1 MAAGSSGVAVSSRS
15 VEEAIDAVAN
25 HALAQHAV
33 VLEQQKARHA
43 SLLAKVTD
51 VVSEARPLVAHKVVG
66 GAAQELVDVAEAH
79 LARKGGGALLGDGY
93 RSGQG
98 EGESVAKVHPAREGG
113 RALQRVGVLEGASR
127 DEGQG

>member
-1 MAAGSSGVAVSSRS
+1 MHAASSDVLHIS
-15 VEEAIDAVAN
+15 VD
-25 HALAQHAV
+25 LAV
-33 VLEQQKARHA
+33 VDVGVGACIGHA